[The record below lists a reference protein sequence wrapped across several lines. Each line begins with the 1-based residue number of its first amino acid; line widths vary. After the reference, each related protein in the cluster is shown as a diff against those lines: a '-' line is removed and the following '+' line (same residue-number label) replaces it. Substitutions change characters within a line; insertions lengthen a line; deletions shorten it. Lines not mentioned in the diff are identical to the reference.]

1 MIGDSMFSGG
11 EVKNELEKLANHK
24 VTIENSAVGGAS
36 FHEGWVQ
43 SIPAQYASLNITEEN
58 APITAI
64 VDGGGNDVMSV
75 KVSERWNRLE
85 GAGGETTTHTHIHSR
100 TRQPYGVTPTQ

>member
-75 KVSERWNRLE
+75 KVSE
-85 GAGGETTTHTHIHSR
+85 GAGGETTTTTHTHTHSR
-100 TRQPYGVTPTQ
+100 TRQTYGVTPIQ